1 MRAGVRPGYDHPRA
15 RRRGAAIAPAWHCRL
30 GGAAINNADSLNGYH
45 DIARRYV
52 EGVDYAVHV
61 TFRER
66 SRVAILAPHGGRIEG
81 RTSEIARLIAAD
93 AHRLYLFEGLRTTGD
108 NFECL
113 HLASHRFDEPRA
125 LDLIYGCDTVVAV
138 HGYAACGPDV
148 LLGGLNDRLKQRVAQ
163 ALAQSG
169 FSCLTDGHRFPGRD
183 PRNICN
189 RGRSGQGVQLE
200 LSDGLRKAGDWA
212 ALAGAVRTVLEKL
225 DCCSLAGDVRV

>member
-30 GGAAINNADSLNGYH
+30 GGAANKNSDSLNGYH

-125 LDLIYGCDTVVAV
+125 LDLISGCDTVVAV
-138 HGYAACGPDV
+138 HGYAAYGPDV
-148 LLGGLNDRLKQRVAQ
+148 LLGGLNDPLKQKVAQ

-189 RGRSGQGVQLE
+189 RGRSGRGVQLE
-200 LSDGLRKAGDWA
+200 LSDGLRKAGAWA
-212 ALAGAVRTVLEKL
+212 ALADAVRTVLEH
-225 DCCSLAGDVRV
+225 RR